1 MAPVVKGKRD
11 YNVSLR
17 QEQAQMT
24 RNRIIDAARR
34 LLLEGTYSAVTM
46 DEIAKEAGVAYQ
58 TVYAIFGTKIRL
70 AEAMVDSG
78 FSHLA
83 EALNLLQAAR
93 GSADPEIWL
102 RTVARVWRAIYE
114 PCADLLRFTLESGDP
129 ALQEHYRQ
137 VQESRLGR
145 LKEVV
150 GVLERSGRLRSGLT
164 TKDALDVMWAMTSPD
179 TYTKFVFQRRWQPDR
194 FEEWLASAL
203 VDLLLERR

>member
-1 MAPVVKGKRD
+1 MARAVKEKRGYD
-11 YNVSLR
+11 VSLR

-24 RNRIIDAARR
+24 RKRIIDAARR
-34 LLLEGTYSAVTM
+34 LLIEGTYSAVTM

-83 EALNLLQAAR
+83 PALNLLQAAR

-129 ALQEHYRQ
+129 ALQEHYRK

-150 GVLERSGRLRSGLT
+150 SVLEQSGRLRSGLST
-164 TKDALDVMWAMTSPD
+164 AHALDVMWAMTSPD

-203 VDLLLERR
+203 IDLLLERR

>member
-1 MAPVVKGKRD
+1 VAPAVKRKRG

-24 RNRIIDAARR
+24 RKRIIDAARR

-46 DEIAKEAGVAYQ
+46 DEIANEAGVAYQ

-83 EALNLLQAAR
+83 EALKLLQAAR
-93 GSADPEIWL
+93 GSADPELWL
-102 RTVARVWRAIYE
+102 QTVAKVWRAIYE

-129 ALQEHYRQ
+129 ALQAHYQQ

-150 GVLERSGRLRSGLT
+150 SMLERSGRLRGGLT
-164 TKDALDVMWAMTSPD
+164 SADALDVMWAMTSPD

-194 FEEWLASAL
+194 FEEWLATAL
-203 VDLLLERR
+203 IDLLLERR

>member
-1 MAPVVKGKRD
+1 MAPAVKGKRG

-17 QEQAQMT
+17 QEQAQLT

-34 LLLEGTYSAVTM
+34 LLLVGTYSAVTM
-46 DEIAKEAGVAYQ
+46 EEIAKEAGVAYQ

-83 EALNLLQAAR
+83 ESLNLLQHAR
-93 GSADPEIWL
+93 GSGDPEIWL

-129 ALQEHYRQ
+129 TL
-137 VQESRLGR
+137 
-145 LKEVV
+145 
-150 GVLERSGRLRSGLT
+150 
-164 TKDALDVMWAMTSPD
+164 
-179 TYTKFVFQRRWQPDR
+179 
-194 FEEWLASAL
+194 
-203 VDLLLERR
+203 

>member
-34 LLLEGTYSAVTM
+34 LLLAGTYSAVTM

-83 EALNLLQAAR
+83 EALNLLQASR

>member
-1 MAPVVKGKRD
+1 MAPAVKGKRG

-24 RNRIIDAARR
+24 RSRIIEAARR

-46 DEIAKEAGVAYQ
+46 NDIANEAGVAYQ

-70 AEAMVDSG
+70 AEALVDSG

-83 EALNLLQAAR
+83 EALKLLQAAR
-93 GSADPEIWL
+93 GSADPELWL

-129 ALQEHYRQ
+129 ALQAHYRK

-150 GVLERSGRLRSGLT
+150 SVLERSGRLRSGLT
-164 TKDALDVMWAMTSPD
+164 TADTLDVMWAMTSPD
-179 TYTKFVFQRRWQPDR
+179 TYTKFVFQRGWQPDR
-194 FEEWLASAL
+194 FEEWLATAL
-203 VDLLLERR
+203 IDLLLERR